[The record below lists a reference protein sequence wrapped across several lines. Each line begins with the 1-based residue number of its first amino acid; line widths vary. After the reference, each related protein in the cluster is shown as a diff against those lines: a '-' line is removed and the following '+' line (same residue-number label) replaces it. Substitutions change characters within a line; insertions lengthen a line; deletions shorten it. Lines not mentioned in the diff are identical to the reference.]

1 MLLGNDTVLAIT
13 YKQLVV
19 INKDLN
25 RYSHLLVKD
34 SLLETELTGKDKIIT
49 LKDSLLS
56 NKDKEISIKEQKF
69 LAEKSS
75 LEKEYKSIIKKNKKK
90 GIFTSCGVGVAG
102 VLVGFIIR
110 MLMF

>member
-1 MLLGNDTVLAIT
+1 MGNDTVLAIT

-34 SLLETELTGKDKIIT
+34 SLLETALTGKDKIIA